1 MACKLAGGQ
10 ACSQRVMKAE
20 TPLPYQGTALVADPI
35 YDYIPFTVPDPVRPA
50 EKTEQDL
57 IDSPWMQRLRR
68 IHQLQSARWV
78 YPSAEHTRFQHS
90 LGTMHMAGQ
99 FARQLYPSL
108 KAICTQVPSRCCVE
122 ETFRIAGLLHDIG
135 HGPYGHF
142 FDDNFLAGYGLTH
155 EGLGK
160 EIIVKKLGTII
171 KKIRRSPSGIFRKG
185 EGINPADI
193 GFLIKKPPE
202 RSDKGRPRWLQFL
215 QQLFSGIYTV
225 DNLDYVQR
233 DAYMT
238 GFSLDIVDINRILFY
253 SFFSEH
259 GLTLHQA
266 GISAFT
272 RFVNARLNLYANVY
286 YHRTGRAIDFHM
298 QEIFGDTM
306 AKLFPGNPRQNL
318 NRYLLLNDWSLIQE
332 VETWQRSR
340 DADSQRLGRQ
350 WADIINRRIK
360 WKMAYSTELTIDTVQ
375 KGLPAYRNP
384 RQLEQAIRDVLPR
397 RLQKMQFR
405 VDLATQDP
413 RPLNPMAQSNKRI
426 NIYNPS
432 TGETSPEPLQ
442 EIFKYIPARVVHF
455 RVFALNHKH
464 DAALAEA
471 AEKIIYS
478 QARSAASE
486 TNL

>member
-1 MACKLAGGQ
+1 
-10 ACSQRVMKAE
+10 MKKE
-20 TPLPYQGTALVADPI
+20 IPLPYKGTALIADPI
-35 YDYIPFTVPDPVRPA
+35 CNYIPFTVPDPSIPG
-50 EKTEQDL
+50 EKTEKDL
-57 IDSPWMQRLRR
+57 IDNPWMQRLRR

-99 FARQLYPSL
+99 FAKYLYPSL
-108 KAICTQVPSRCCVE
+108 CAVCPDVPSYNCFE
-122 ETFRIAGLLHDIG
+122 EVFRVAGLLHDIG

-142 FDDNFLAGYGLTH
+142 FDENFLDQYGLTH
-155 EGLGK
+155 EMLGQ
-160 EIIVKKLGTII
+160 EIIVKKLGGII
-171 KKIRRSPSGIFRKG
+171 KKIKRSPGGHFLKG
-185 EGINPADI
+185 ESIKPEHVS
-193 GFLIKKPPE
+193 FLIKKPPHS
-202 RSDKGRPRWLQFL
+202 SDSGKPQWLKFL

-238 GFSLDIVDINRILFY
+238 GFSIDIVDINRLLFY
-253 SFFSEH
+253 SFFSEK

-272 RFVNARLNLYANVY
+272 RFLNARLNLYTNVY

-306 AKLFPGNPRQNL
+306 KKVFPYNPMRAL
-318 NRYLLLNDWSLIQE
+318 NRYLHLNDWELIQE
-332 VETWQRSR
+332 VEKWRGSP
-340 DADSQRLGRQ
+340 DPEKKRLGRE
-350 WADIINRRIK
+350 WSEIINRRLK
-360 WKMAYSTELTIDTVQ
+360 WKMAYSTDLTIDKAQ
-375 KGLPAYRNP
+375 KGMLLFQKPQ
-384 RQLEQAIRDVLPR
+384 QLEQAIRELLPGHI
-397 RLQKMQFR
+397 QKTQFR

-413 RPLNPMAQSNKRI
+413 RPLNPMAESNKRI

-432 TGETSPEPLQ
+432 TGQTSHEPLD

-464 DAALAEA
+464 DAELARA
-471 AEKIIYS
+471 AEKIFYPQS
-478 QARSAASE
+478 RSVEHE